1 MTGSEMNEEERDE
14 ASAEED
20 TVSGATS
27 APEEGEVVR
36 ASESGSGEEDA
47 SAAHE
52 VVANG
57 GGFAEETEAGE
68 EEELPPLVSVLEAAL
83 FASAEP
89 LPLNRLTRVLG
100 AWSRK
105 QVVAAL
111 AELGE
116 RQERETSGLR
126 VVETAGG
133 YQLRSSAEY
142 APWVRKFFVEKPPRL
157 SRAVLETL
165 AVVAYRQPATRG
177 EVEAVRGV
185 NCDAVLGT
193 LTARGLIE
201 VNGRRPSPGR
211 PVEYGT
217 TQGFLE
223 LFSLKNLDELPP
235 LPEPAALAKLI
246 DQAEEA
252 LEAEANGEAEEALEA
267 EANGEAGEA
276 LEAEANGEAEE
287 ALEAEANGE
296 AEEALEAEANG
307 EAEEALE
314 AEANG
319 EAGGDE
325 AGPLGGE
332 AAKEVVVLSEEQI
345 APGSADEDRQA
356 EGSDGV
362 GEEVEASRGARDVRM
377 AENAPEAGDE
387 DRSRSSSTP
396 ALGPPAPLSGQ
407 EAGEERE
414 HTVTPESSRQ
424 GPTVFRAAAGGS
436 GVGVSEGRN
445 TGNASND
452 RAVAEDLEPGGN
464 RVSARGGD
472 SDLGGAGS
480 GQR

>member
-267 EANGEAGEA
+267 EANGEA
-276 LEAEANGEAEE
+276 
-287 ALEAEANGE
+287 
-296 AEEALEAEANG
+296 EEALEAEANG

>member
-1 MTGSEMNEEERDE
+1 MTGSETNEEERDE
-14 ASAEED
+14 ASAEVE
-20 TVSGATS
+20 TVSGTPS
-27 APEEGEVVR
+27 AQEVE
-36 ASESGSGEEDA
+36 ASGSG
-47 SAAHE
+47 S
-52 VVANG
+52 
-57 GGFAEETEAGE
+57 AEEPEERVEGE

-89 LPLNRLTRVLG
+89 IPLKRLVRVLG

-105 QVVAAL
+105 QIVAAL

-116 RQERETSGLR
+116 RQERETSGVR

-252 LEAEANGEAEEALEA
+252 LEAEANGEAREALEA
-267 EANGEAGEA
+267 EANGEAD
-276 LEAEANGEAEE
+276 
-287 ALEAEANGE
+287 
-296 AEEALEAEANG
+296 
-307 EAEEALE
+307 
-314 AEANG
+314 
-319 EAGGDE
+319 GDE
-325 AGPLGGE
+325 AGPLGEE
-332 AAKEVVVLSEEQI
+332 AAKEEVVLSEEQI
-345 APGSADEDRQA
+345 AAGSADEGREA

-362 GEEVEASRGARDVRM
+362 GEKVEASRGASEVRA
-377 AENAPEAGDE
+377 AENASEAADD

-407 EAGEERE
+407 EAGEERG
-414 HTVTPESSRQ
+414 HTVSPESSRQ
-424 GPTVFRAAAGGS
+424 GPTVFRAAAAGA
-436 GVGVSEGRN
+436 GVGASEGRN

-464 RVSARGGD
+464 RVSASGGD

>member
-252 LEAEANGEAEEALEA
+252 LEAEANGEA
-267 EANGEAGEA
+267 
-276 LEAEANGEAEE
+276 
-287 ALEAEANGE
+287 
-296 AEEALEAEANG
+296 
-307 EAEEALE
+307 
-314 AEANG
+314 
-319 EAGGDE
+319 GGDE

>member
-1 MTGSEMNEEERDE
+1 MTGSETNEEERDE
-14 ASAEED
+14 APAEME
-20 TVSGATS
+20 TVSGAPS
-27 APEEGEVVR
+27 APEEGEVVH
-36 ASESGSGEEDA
+36 AGEADAGQEDA
-47 SAAHE
+47 SAAREGE
-52 VVANG
+52 VSGAG
-57 GGFAEETEAGE
+57 AAGETKERVEGE

-89 LPLNRLTRVLG
+89 IPLKRLTRVLG

-105 QVVAAL
+105 QIVAAL

-116 RQERETSGLR
+116 RQERETSGVR

-133 YQLRSSAEY
+133 YQLRSFAEY
-142 APWVRKFFVEKPPRL
+142 APWVRKFFMEKPPRL

-252 LEAEANGEAEEALEA
+252 LEAEADGEAEEALEA
-267 EANGEAGEA
+267 EADGEAEEV
-276 LEAEANGEAEE
+276 LEAEADGEAEE
-287 ALEAEANGE
+287 ALEAEADEE
-296 AEEALEAEANG
+296 AEG
-307 EAEEALE
+307 E
-314 AEANG
+314 
-319 EAGGDE
+319 E
-325 AGPLGGE
+325 AGPSGGE
-332 AAKEVVVLSEEQI
+332 GSKEVVVLSEEQV
-345 APGSADEDRQA
+345 AAGSADEGRQA
-356 EGSDGV
+356 EGSDEDGP
-362 GEEVEASRGARDVRM
+362 GEKVEPSGGASDVRA
-377 AENAPEAGDE
+377 AENDPEAGGD

-396 ALGPPAPLSGQ
+396 ALGPPAPLSGH
-407 EAGEERE
+407 EAGEDRR
-414 HTVTPESSRQ
+414 HTVSPDTSRQ
-424 GPTVFRAAAGGS
+424 GPTVFRAAAAGS
-436 GVGVSEGRN
+436 GVGASEGRD
-445 TGNASND
+445 TGNGSND
-452 RAVAEDLEPGGN
+452 RAVAEDLEPGGD
-464 RVSARGGD
+464 RVSASGGD

>member
-267 EANGEAGEA
+267 EANGEAG
-276 LEAEANGEAEE
+276 
-287 ALEAEANGE
+287 
-296 AEEALEAEANG
+296 
-307 EAEEALE
+307 
-314 AEANG
+314 
-319 EAGGDE
+319 GDE

>member
-296 AEEALEAEANG
+296 A
-307 EAEEALE
+307 
-314 AEANG
+314 
-319 EAGGDE
+319 GGDE

>member
-276 LEAEANGEAEE
+276 G
-287 ALEAEANGE
+287 
-296 AEEALEAEANG
+296 EALEAEANG

>member
-276 LEAEANGEAEE
+276 LEAEANGEA
-287 ALEAEANGE
+287 
-296 AEEALEAEANG
+296 
-307 EAEEALE
+307 
-314 AEANG
+314 
-319 EAGGDE
+319 GGDE